1 MKKPIIVFKDF
12 TFRYK
17 TQKTPTLQ
25 GINLTIYEGE
35 KVLILG
41 PSGCGKST
49 LMNCINGLIPFSY
62 KGEMQGSV
70 QVAGLETR
78 HASIFKLS
86 EHVGTI
92 QQDTDAQFVGLSVGE
107 DIAFALENR
116 AMPRQEMVPEVERTA
131 KVVGMEDF
139 LGQPPY
145 QLSGGQ
151 KQKVALAGVLH
162 DEEEIL
168 LFDEPLAA
176 LDPAMG
182 MMAVDLIDRIHK
194 EQHKTVLIIEHR
206 LEDVLYRPV
215 DRIVFMD
222 KGTIR
227 FDATPDQL
235 LASGL
240 LKEHGIREP
249 LYISA
254 LKNAGVTFD
263 GTEHLADLD
272 GLDTERYKPALL
284 AQFNAAEPFQA
295 PSRGELLLQ
304 VRHVDY
310 AYDGRKALD
319 DVSFDVCRGERIAIV
334 GKNGAGKSTMAKLL
348 CGIIRPQSGSVSLN
362 GENYLALSIRQI
374 GRLVGYV
381 MQNPNQMLVKDM
393 IADEVRLALELNGFD
408 KALADERVEKTLKM
422 CGLWTMRSWPVS
434 VLSYGQK
441 KRVTIA
447 SILALEPD
455 VIILD
460 EPTAGQDYFH
470 YTEIM
475 GFLEQLNRE
484 HNVMILF
491 ITHDM
496 HLAIEYTDR
505 AIVFADGRCI
515 ADDFVFKVL
524 SDKDVIERANLK
536 ETSLVTLARQVGLDP
551 EAFIRRFIEQER
563 RERKDQTD
571 GSD

>member
-1 MKKPIIVFKDF
+1 MKEPIIVFENF
-12 TFRYK
+12 SFRYK
-17 TQKTPTLQ
+17 TQKAETLTD
-25 GINLTIYEGE
+25 INLTIYEGE

-62 KGEMQGSV
+62 KGTITGSLK
-70 QVAGLETR
+70 VAGMETKQ
-78 HASIFKLS
+78 ASIFKLS
-86 EHVGTI
+86 RHVGTI

-116 AMPRQEMVPEVERTA
+116 SMPRAEMLPEVERTA
-131 KVVGMEDF
+131 KIVGMEDF

-182 MMAVDLIDRIHK
+182 MMAVDLIDRIHR
-194 EQHKTVLIIEHR
+194 ESGKTVLIIEHR
-206 LEDVLYRPV
+206 LEDVLYRHV
-215 DRIVFMD
+215 DRIIFMD
-222 KGTIR
+222 GGRIQ
-227 FDATPDQL
+227 FDSTSDEL

-254 LKNAGVTFD
+254 LKNAGVQFAPD
-263 GTEHLADLD
+263 EHLDSIDELD
-272 GLDTERYKPALL
+272 IQRYKPAILEEFR
-284 AQFNAAEPFQA
+284 ASKPYETPK
-295 PSRGELLLQ
+295 RGELLLHVEHVNFSYGERQ
-304 VRHVDY
+304 V
-310 AYDGRKALD
+310 LT

-348 CGIIRPQSGSVSLN
+348 CGIIRPQSGCVTMN
-362 GENYLALSIRQI
+362 GQNYLTLSIREI
-374 GRLVGYV
+374 GRLIGYV

-393 IADEVRLALELNGFD
+393 IADEVRLALDLNGFD
-408 KALADERVEKTLKM
+408 KAEADQRVEQTLRM
-422 CGLWTMRSWPVS
+422 CGLWSKRSWPVS

-447 SILALEPD
+447 SILALKPD

-475 GFLEQLNRE
+475 RFLEQLNRE
-484 HNVMILF
+484 HGVTILF

-505 AIVFADGRCI
+505 AIVFADSRCI

-524 SDKDVIERANLK
+524 SDDDVIGEANLK
-536 ETSLVTLARQVGLDP
+536 QTSLVTLAKQVGVDP
-551 EAFIRRFIEQER
+551 EAYIRHFIE
-563 RERKDQTD
+563 REREERSH

>member
-1 MKKPIIVFKDF
+1 MKKPIIEFKDF
-12 TFRYK
+12 SFRYK
-17 TQKTPTLQ
+17 TQKTPTLE
-25 GINLTIYEGE
+25 GIDLTIYEGE

-62 KGEMQGSV
+62 KGEITGSLK
-70 QVAGLETR
+70 VAGMETR
-78 HASIFKLS
+78 QASIFKLS
-86 EHVGTI
+86 GHVGTI

-107 DIAFALENR
+107 DIAFSLENR
-116 AMPRQEMVPEVERTA
+116 SMPRREMVPEVERTA
-131 KVVGMEDF
+131 KIVGMEDF
-139 LGQPPY
+139 LSQPPY

-194 EQHKTVLIIEHR
+194 ERHKTVLIIEHR

-215 DRIVFMD
+215 DRIIFMD
-222 KGTIR
+222 GGAIQ

-235 LASGL
+235 LATGL

-263 GTEHLADLD
+263 GTEHLADLEK
-272 GLDTERYKPALL
+272 LDVEKYKEALL
-284 AQFNAAEPFQA
+284 AEFSAARSYQVPE
-295 PSRGELLLQ
+295 RGEPLLQ

-310 AYDGRKALD
+310 SYGERKVLD
-319 DVSFDVCRGERIAIV
+319 DVSFDVHRGERIAIV

-348 CGIIRPQSGSVSLN
+348 CGIIRPQSGSVTLN
-362 GENYLALSIRQI
+362 GENYLSLSIRQI

-408 KALADERVEKTLKM
+408 KALADERVEQTLKM
-422 CGLWTMRSWPVS
+422 CGLWSKRNWPVS

-447 SILALEPD
+447 SILALKPD

-475 GFLEQLNRE
+475 RFLEALNRDY
-484 HNVMILF
+484 NVTILF

-505 AIVFADGRCI
+505 AIVFADSRCI

-524 SDKDVIERANLK
+524 SDKKVIDEANLK
-536 ETSLVTLARQVGLDP
+536 ETSLVTLARRVGLDP
-551 EAFIRRFIEQER
+551 EAFIRRFIE
-563 RERKDQTD
+563 REREDRAHGID
-571 GSD
+571 